1 MKKNLITILI
11 SLSIAIFFAGC
22 TENKIQDKS
31 VGVKPQLSAKHVT
44 TTSHNPHNNSLN
56 LQNKTAVKNAYNVT
70 KLIHSYPI
78 NNNTKSLINS
88 KLDNGEEFIRTFNTI
103 KSSIIKNDK
112 KTISDYINYPITV
125 YVNNTAKVINNSK
138 EFIANYDNIITPR
151 VKTAL
156 IKQQLNNINITSNG
170 IKIGNGEVWL
180 GLINNGK
187 HEYGISSINNK

>member
-1 MKKNLITILI
+1 MKKKLITILM
-11 SLSIAIFFAGC
+11 LFSITIFFAGC
-22 TENKIQDKS
+22 TENKINDKN
-31 VGVKPQLSAKHVT
+31 VGVKPQLSAKHIT
-44 TTSHNPHNNSLN
+44 ATSHNNSLG
-56 LQNKTAVKNAYNVT
+56 LQNKPVVKNAYSVT
-70 KLIHSYPI
+70 KLKTSYPV
-78 NNNTKSLINS
+78 NNNTKSIINS

-103 KSSIIKNDK
+103 KNSIIKNDK

-125 YVNNTAKVINNSK
+125 YVNNTAKVIKNPK
-138 EFIANYDNIITPR
+138 DFIANYDNIITPK
-151 VKTAL
+151 VKAAL